1 MDLGSDLKQLVKSS
15 SKILMMDFLIMNIL
29 TLPEIMIDPNITI
42 KRNVT
47 RERQIQNGHDI
58 MRT

>member
-42 KRNVT
+42 K
-47 RERQIQNGHDI
+47 
-58 MRT
+58 

>member
-15 SKILMMDFLIMNIL
+15 SKTLMMDFLIMNIL

-42 KRNVT
+42 K
-47 RERQIQNGHDI
+47 
-58 MRT
+58 